1 VLAHTRLS
9 CGRHERTALVLEALR
24 EEEPGWT
31 VGGRTLLALALR
43 ARLLAAMQEGS
54 QPIAVDEHRRR
65 GWWQRVWGWIAYG
78 LLRLGVLVSGERQR
92 Y

>member
-1 VLAHTRLS
+1 VIRDGPFA
-9 CGRHERTALVLEALR
+9 AN
-24 EEEPGWT
+24 
-31 VGGRTLLALALR
+31 LR

-65 GWWQRVWGWIAYG
+65 GWWQRAWGWIAYG